1 MGAKLALLVLGL
13 LLFFLAHLAPTRTD
27 LRHGLVER
35 FGLNG
40 YKAVLSVISIVGL
53 VLIVVGFGKL
63 QVMPGKNPE
72 LWTPP
77 VWTRHIAFLL
87 MLPAMI
93 LFVAAEVPSRIR
105 TAVKHPMLAGIKIWA
120 AAHLL
125 ANGDL
130 ASALL
135 FGSFLAYAV
144 YDRIS
149 VKQRL
154 VAPRPGP
161 SSGGLR
167 NDVIVVGAGVA
178 LYVFML
184 TIGHSWLIRVP
195 LLPGW

>member
-1 MGAKLALLVLGL
+1 MLPLVLGL
-13 LLFFLAHLAPTRTD
+13 LTFFLVHLVPTQPD
-27 LRHGLVER
+27 LRRGLVER
-35 FGLNG
+35 LGPG
-40 YKAVLSVISIVGL
+40 AYKAVISAVSLIGL
-53 VLIVVGFGKL
+53 ILIIIGFGKL

-77 VWTRHIAFLL
+77 VWARHIAFLL

-93 LFVAAEVPSRIR
+93 LFVAAEVPSHLRA
-105 TAVKHPMLAGIKIWA
+105 AVKHPMLAGIKIWA

-130 ASALL
+130 ASVLL
-135 FGSFLAYAV
+135 FGSFLAYGI

-149 VKQRL
+149 VKQRM
-154 VAPRPGP
+154 VPPRPGP
-161 SSGGLR
+161 RNGGLG
-167 NDVIVVGAGVA
+167 NDLFVVALGAA

-184 TIGHSWLIRVP
+184 TVGHAWLIRVP